1 VDEFIDSLP
10 DAQRIE
16 FERAFDNLTRP
27 FSNEKIT
34 EMKPKQIQKFLEQMK
49 VELGK
54 PKVGGGAVR
63 GAAHDD
69 LQKLYTELRT
79 QLGDDFPIF
88 EEAMEAQAALNTRF
102 DKGGVVDEA
111 AGGAPERFFE
121 GAGESDRAGAVSA
134 RIIKDAEIPGM
145 PAVQG
150 DNLRALARRYNEGL
164 PDEKFILQYESI
176 MDTLPPELRNQAQAV
191 VDTGRGLEAA
201 GAAETAA
208 NKTASAA
215 VINTE
220 SAEAAA
226 RASVRNTAK
235 ETDRLERAVEK
246 ARAEAAETGEGLRK
260 ATEQSN
266 LNKYVKDREGTIL
279 KLLKNPDDV
288 SGLIEL
294 QQSMKNIGELD
305 SFNANL
311 GDVIL
316 RRLSVKGRAE
326 GIPMAMGQGPVLNAS
341 AIPEFHKIAASL
353 VEAGFDPK
361 VIESIKEKLYK
372 LSTAEMR
379 ANSRKLLMNDSNFMQ
394 DLLASGTAAAALK
407 FLPLNSLVLAG
418 VVRRAVK
425 TAFSAAGRGEK
436 ATIAAI
442 DDFMLHPKKYLKAA
456 EDAKNPAQLQQ
467 TITAELIA
475 ASQTAQAIQN

>member
-1 VDEFIDSLP
+1 MMS
-10 DAQRIE
+10 Q
-16 FERAFDNLTRP
+16 
-27 FSNEKIT
+27 
-34 EMKPKQIQKFLEQMK
+34 
-49 VELGK
+49 
-54 PKVGGGAVR
+54 
-63 GAAHDD
+63 
-69 LQKLYTELRT
+69 
-79 QLGDDFPIF
+79 IF

-102 DKGGVVDEA
+102 DKGGIVDEA

-150 DNLRALARRYNEGL
+150 DNLRALARRHNNGL
-164 PDEKFILQYESI
+164 PDEKFLLEYESI

-208 NKTASAA
+208 TKTAVAA
-215 VINTE
+215 GKQADTATTA
-220 SAEAAA
+220 AEVSTTATANEVARLEKTIAAEKLA
-226 RASVRNTAK
+226 ATQRG
-235 ETDRLERAVEK
+235 DRLAGAVAK
-246 ARAEAAETGEGLRK
+246 
-260 ATEQSN
+260 SN
-266 LNKYVKDREGTIL
+266 LSKYVKDREGTIL

-294 QQSMKNIGELD
+294 QRSMKNIGELD

-316 RRLSVKGRAE
+316 RRLSSKGRAE
-326 GIPMAMGQGPVLNAS
+326 GLAMATKQGPVLNAS

-361 VIESIKEKLYK
+361 VIEGITEKLYK
-372 LSTAEMR
+372 LSTTEMR